1 MRRNNDY
8 VRQPKKANTQK
19 PRNYDV
25 EYISSC
31 MTLVQEQIQILK
43 PVMSEFAGRISISI
57 RLAMNTYQTKIG
69 RAESF
74 PVSVST
80 NTSERIFILC
90 RALGITIQQITKFD
104 REGAHWLTNI
114 CTAFVS
120 ELAVSIDM
128 GVTNA

>member
-8 VRQPKKANTQK
+8 VRQSKKADTQK

-69 RAESF
+69 KAESF

-90 RALGITIQQITKFD
+90 RVLGITIQQISKFD
-104 REGAHWLTNI
+104 PQGAHWLTCI
-114 CTAFVS
+114 STGFVS
-120 ELAVSIDM
+120 ELAVSSSM
-128 GVTNA
+128 EVSNV